1 MNAVSI
7 IPVGTVTFLFTDLE
21 GSTRSWEQQ
30 GRAMSTA
37 LARHDAI
44 VRQSCA
50 GNNGYVFKTLG
61 DAFCVAFG
69 AAHDALAAAIDLQ
82 FGLLAEDWQAIGM
95 ATPLS
100 LRLALHTGPV
110 ETRDGDYFGP
120 TLNRTSRLL
129 ATAHGGQSLLS
140 EATAVMVREHL
151 LGNMALKGLGEH
163 RLKDL
168 QRAESVYQLVCPP
181 LPTDFPPLRSLEGR
195 PHNLPLQL
203 TMFVGRETALADA
216 AMRLRDPGTRLLTLL
231 GPGGTGKTRIALQ
244 LGAEALDDFEDGVF
258 FVPLETHRE
267 ASEVVG
273 SLAHALGVQGGDL
286 SAVRNY
292 LREKHLLLVLDNFEQ
307 LVDAGP
313 LVVDLLR
320 GAPGLKVVV
329 TSRIRLQVSG
339 EHVVQVFPLD
349 VPDPASLPSLDQLTQ
364 YESVRLF
371 IDRGQAANAGFRI
384 DEENAPAVA
393 EICHR
398 LDGLPLAIELAAAR
412 LGMFPPGALLGRL
425 GRGLS
430 ATLTGGSRDL
440 TARQRTLRGAIG
452 WSHDLLGAGEQAL
465 LARLSVC
472 AGGFTIE
479 AAEAVAGD
487 VVEDVVEGLEVLVN
501 GSLVTQ
507 RVDTE
512 GEPRFGLLATIRDFA
527 AEQLGG
533 RGEADAVRGSHLG
546 YYLALAKRCEP
557 LVVGREQVR
566 WISVMRAELENIRG
580 ALEWGLGEAR
590 DGEGAEARAE
600 RVTWASELCHACREV
615 FGEHGRRN
623 ELSHWAKRSMGWI
636 DPANVEGAVPGLEPL
651 VVVDPRLLARIRCGY
666 ASVDTTVDTTVD
678 TSLRR
683 RLLEEVR
690 DTCDALG
697 DHVGAGLASEGRWII
712 PTRSAGF
719 NEQDRHENLVTALSR
734 YRLARYR
741 RGVAEMLAL
750 MAYSSV
756 KLGHAPIASSE
767 LDEALAV
774 AREAFDPKTEML
786 CLYVTAFASRRSGD
800 FHASAQAFE
809 QFEALNRIRPVSRLG
824 PVGGMPLWIGLN
836 HSWVRIAI
844 GDRAN
849 AERVIGELEH
859 NGRRQGAD
867 RWLSGAWLRQGDLA
881 RVKGDYS
888 VARSHYGKVPHQ
900 WAFNPPLRQAQ
911 VEAMVGNVLAT
922 VHLLIKAV
930 ERYRVRAAEH
940 WADDADVAGEVAA
953 CIAEADPVTALRVGA
968 FASAMRTSGRA
979 DLAYPFDQARIDDRL
994 ATARSL
1000 VSTEVADASWQAG
1013 SCLGAEEAYAE
1024 AEASLR
1030 VMADRMGVVPATGR

>member
-1 MNAVSI
+1 VNAVTI

-30 GRAMSTA
+30 GPAMSKA

-44 VRQSCA
+44 VRLACA

-82 FGLLAEDWQAIGM
+82 LGLLAEDWLAIGM
-95 ATPLS
+95 GTPLL

-110 ETRDGDYFGP
+110 ETREGDFFGP

-140 EATAVMVREHL
+140 EVTAMMVREHL

-203 TMFVGRETALADA
+203 TGFVGRETALADA
-216 AMRLRDPGTRLLTLL
+216 VSRLRAPDTRLLTLL
-231 GPGGTGKTRIALQ
+231 GPGGTGKTRLALQ

-273 SLAHALGVQGGDL
+273 SLVQALGVQGGDL

-292 LREKHLLLVLDNFEQ
+292 LREKQLLLVLDNFEQ

-371 IDRGQAANAGFRI
+371 IDRGRAANAGFRI

-412 LGMFPPGALLGRL
+412 LGMFPPAGLLGRL

-452 WSHDLLGAGEQAL
+452 WSHDLLRAGEQAL
-465 LARLSVC
+465 LARLSVF

-487 VVEDVVEGLEVLVN
+487 VVDDVVEGLEVLVN
-501 GSLVTQ
+501 GSLVMQ
-507 RVDTE
+507 RSDTE

-527 AEQLGG
+527 QEQLLG
-533 RGEADAVRGSHLG
+533 RGEADALRRTHLG

-566 WISVMRAELENIRG
+566 WLGVMRDELENIRG
-580 ALEWGLGEAR
+580 ALEWGLEEAR
-590 DGEGAEARAE
+590 DGEGAGSWTE
-600 RVTWASELCHACREV
+600 RVTRASELCHTCREV
-615 FGEHGRRN
+615 FSEHGRHK
-623 ELSHWAKRSMGWI
+623 EQGHWAKRSMAWI
-636 DPANVEGAVPGLEPL
+636 DPANVEGAVPGSEPA
-651 VVVDPRLLARIRCGY
+651 VVVDQRLPARIRSGY
-666 ASVDTTVDTTVD
+666 AIGWSVD

-683 RLLEEVR
+683 RLLEQVGES
-690 DTCDALG
+690 CDALG
-697 DHVGAGLASEGRWII
+697 DHAGAGLAWLGMWRVPSEG
-712 PTRSAGF
+712 AGF
-719 NEQDRHENLVTALSR
+719 NERARHEFLLKALSS
-734 YRLARYR
+734 YRLDKYR
-741 RGVAEMLAL
+741 HGIAETLAL

-756 KLGHAPIASSE
+756 KLGHAPVASQE
-767 LDEALAV
+767 MVEALAV
-774 AREAFDPKTEML
+774 AREAFDSKTEML
-786 CLYVTAFASRRSGD
+786 CLYVAAFAFRRSGD
-800 FHASAQAFE
+800 FALSAQAFE
-809 QFEALNRIRPVSRLG
+809 QFEALDRIRPVSSLG
-824 PVGGMPLWIGLN
+824 PVYGMPQWIGLN
-836 HSWVRIAI
+836 HSWVRIAS
-844 GDRAN
+844 GDHAN
-849 AERVIGELEH
+849 AARVIGELEDK
-859 NGRRQGAD
+859 GRRQGEKL
-867 RWLSGAWLRQGDLA
+867 WLNSACLRHGDLA
-881 RVKGDYS
+881 RAHGDFL
-888 VARSHYGKVPHQ
+888 VARSHYVKVPAE
-900 WAFNPPLRQAQ
+900 WAFNPPLWLAR
-911 VEAMVGNVLAT
+911 VEAMEGNIGAT
-922 VHLLIKAV
+922 VHLLIQAV
-930 ERYRVRAAEH
+930 ARYRVRFAEH

-953 CIAEADPVTALRVGA
+953 CIAEADPVTALRVGG
-968 FASAMRTSGRA
+968 FASALRTSGRA
-979 DLAYPFDQARIDDRL
+979 DHAYPFDQARIDKRL
-994 ATARSL
+994 AVARSL
-1000 VSTEVADASWQAG
+1000 VTTGVAGASWQAG
-1013 SCLGAEEAYAE
+1013 SGLGAGEAYAE

-1030 VMADRMGVVPATGR
+1030 VMANGLALAPETRQ